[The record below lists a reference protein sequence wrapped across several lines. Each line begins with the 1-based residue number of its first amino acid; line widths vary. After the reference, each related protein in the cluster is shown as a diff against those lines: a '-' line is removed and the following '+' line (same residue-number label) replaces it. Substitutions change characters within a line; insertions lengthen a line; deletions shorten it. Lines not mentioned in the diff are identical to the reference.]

1 MDKSKRPDMLIEV
14 QKYINRHYFKEDLS
28 IAEIANK
35 MEVSQTYLI
44 RLFKRNLKM
53 TFVEY
58 LTNVRI
64 KNAIILMRD
73 PTLTLS
79 EIAELV
85 GYNTQHYFNN
95 VFRRHVGISPQE
107 YRLVIS
113 KENRL

>member
-1 MDKSKRPDMLIEV
+1 
-14 QKYINRHYFKEDLS
+14 
-28 IAEIANK
+28 
-35 MEVSQTYLI
+35 
-44 RLFKRNLKM
+44 
-53 TFVEY
+53 
-58 LTNVRI
+58 
-64 KNAIILMRD
+64 MRD

-107 YRLVIS
+107 YRLGIS